1 MNKDNKWLIDTVN
14 PALAISM
21 KEAVLNSMTANDI
34 YQAMR
39 RRINNLMGKDKSMA
53 RDELTILIEALD
65 AYEEAAEDVADDAE
79 ARP

>member
-1 MNKDNKWLIDTVN
+1 MSKDNRWLIDTVN
-14 PALAISM
+14 PELAISM

-39 RRINNLMGKDKSMA
+39 RRINNLVGKDKSMA
-53 RDELTILIEALD
+53 RDELKILLEALD

>member
-39 RRINNLMGKDKSMA
+39 RRINNLVGKDKSMA
-53 RDELTILIEALD
+53 RDELKILLEALD

>member
-1 MNKDNKWLIDTVN
+1 MSKDNRWLIDTVN

-39 RRINNLMGKDKSMA
+39 RRINNLVGKDKSMA
-53 RDELTILIEALD
+53 RDELKILLEALD

>member
-1 MNKDNKWLIDTVN
+1 MSKDNKWLIDTVN

-39 RRINNLMGKDKSMA
+39 RRINNLVGKDKSMA
-53 RDELTILIEALD
+53 RDELKILLEALD